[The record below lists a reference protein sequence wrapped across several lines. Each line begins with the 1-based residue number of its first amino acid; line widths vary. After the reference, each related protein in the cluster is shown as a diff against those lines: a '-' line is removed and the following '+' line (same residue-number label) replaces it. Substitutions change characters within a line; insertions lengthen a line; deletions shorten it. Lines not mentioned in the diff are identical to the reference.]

1 MSGFGKH
8 YLKLTMLIPQSEYV
22 PVGEQKELTEE
33 EKQQKEIDRIINGEP
48 ELPQMQLLQYKQV
61 IVSYDEYDY
70 YCPVE
75 KVQDVYES
83 PSGTGTVINV
93 GDEQEVLVK
102 EPTAYILGYTEAVIV
117 NHE

>member
-70 YCPVE
+70 YCPVG
-75 KVQDVYES
+75 KIQDVYES
-83 PSGTGTVINV
+83 PSGTGIVINV

-102 EPTAYILGYTEAVIV
+102 ESPEYILECIEAIVI
-117 NHE
+117 NNE